1 MPTARPVVG
10 GSAGRSAALALA
22 LALGACAS
30 VPPVQ
35 LAYGAGA
42 DGALAARPL
51 PCDARAPT
59 AAVLPAAALPG
70 AELRVL
76 SWNLHKNAD
85 PGWDAALSGYA
96 ARSDLLLV
104 QEAAL
109 TPELRALLA
118 ASGHAHWTLA
128 GSWGL
133 GGVETG
139 VLSAARVAP
148 LAECVQRAFEPLLQ
162 LPKAALISHFA
173 LEGSDAPLAVANLHA
188 VNFTLGMQEFRAQL
202 DALVQVLELHSGPM
216 IVAGDFNT
224 WSAQRLQAMHEAMA
238 RLTLAAVTP
247 AADRRT
253 RVFGQQIDHL
263 FVRGLELRA
272 AEVPEVDA
280 SDHNP
285 LLATLRLAATAA
297 SR

>member
-1 MPTARPVVG
+1 MIACRRPGWRRAIAV
-10 GSAGRSAALALA
+10 LA
-22 LALGACAS
+22 LALGACAN

-35 LAYGAGA
+35 LAFAVGA

-51 PCDARAPT
+51 PCDGPTGPSTSVSAAP
-59 AAVLPAAALPG
+59 AALPAG
-70 AELRVL
+70 ELRVL

-85 PGWDAALSGYA
+85 LGWDVALAGYA
-96 ARSDLLLV
+96 ATSDLLLI

-109 TPELRALLA
+109 TPELRTVLEGAGL
-118 ASGHAHWTLA
+118 AHWTLA
-128 GSWGL
+128 GSWGR

-162 LPKAALISHFA
+162 LPKAALISHFRIQGSEA
-173 LEGSDAPLAVANLHA
+173 LLAVANLHA
-188 VNFTLGMQEFRAQL
+188 INFTLGLGEFRAQL
-202 DALVQVLELHSGPM
+202 DALVATLEPHRGPM
-216 IVAGDFNT
+216 IVGGDFNT
-224 WSAQRLQAMHEAMA
+224 WSAARLQAMHDAMT
-238 RLTLAAVTP
+238 RLGLAAVVP

-253 RVFGQQIDHL
+253 LVLGQQIDYL
-263 FVRGLELRA
+263 FVRGLEVGDA
-272 AEVPEVDA
+272 QVPEVTA

-285 LLATLRLAATAA
+285 LLATLRLAPTAA

>member
-1 MPTARPVVG
+1 MGACRSP
-10 GSAGRSAALALA
+10 GRRWSVAVLA
-22 LALGACAS
+22 LALGACAT

-35 LAYGAGA
+35 LAFGAGA

-51 PCDARAPT
+51 PCDT
-59 AAVLPAAALPG
+59 AAPVRAGPQAVALPG

-85 PGWDAALSGYA
+85 PGWDAALAAYA
-96 ARSDLLLV
+96 AASDLLLI
-104 QEAAL
+104 QEVAL

-128 GSWGL
+128 GSWGR
-133 GGVETG
+133 GGLETG

-162 LPKAALISHFA
+162 LPKAALISHFRI
-173 LEGSDAPLAVANLHA
+173 EGSDAPLAVANLHA
-188 VNFTLGMQEFRAQL
+188 INFTLGLAEYRAQL
-202 DALVQVLELHSGPM
+202 DALVQTLEPHRSPV
-216 IVAGDFNT
+216 IVDDDFNT
-224 WSAQRLQAMHEAMA
+224 WSQARLQAMHEAVA
-238 RLTLAAVTP
+238 RLGLVAVEP

-253 RVFGQQIDHL
+253 RVFGQQIDYL
-263 FVRGLELRA
+263 FVRGLDVRDAL
-272 AEVPEVDA
+272 VPEVTS

-285 LLATLRLAATAA
+285 VLATLRLAP
-297 SR
+297 RRDRD